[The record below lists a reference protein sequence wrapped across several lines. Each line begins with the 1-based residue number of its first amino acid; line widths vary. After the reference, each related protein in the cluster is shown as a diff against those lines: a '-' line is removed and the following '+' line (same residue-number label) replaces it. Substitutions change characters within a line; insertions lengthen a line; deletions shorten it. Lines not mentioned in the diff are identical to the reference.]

1 MDKGS
6 MLKILNECLL
16 VEGSKT
22 DETTYLKMTEFRFMC
37 DSSKKASK

>member
-1 MDKGS
+1 MNTGR
-6 MLKILNECLL
+6 MLKILYECLL
-16 VEGSKT
+16 VEGTKT